1 MNDFRVMGPTAEI
14 VIDGVRLIDLLR
26 RVEAA
31 PATAEGSPALAGEYA
46 SLSARTTFFPSRHF
60 LGDTRPLLA
69 RDGKTV
75 LLICTCGCEGC
86 WDFVGRITVTD
97 RTVTWGEFEQ
107 VHRNWNYDSLGTFVF
122 DRRQYETELRFPT
135 TMKGEFDP
143 SDARG
148 RTG

>member
-1 MNDFRVMGPTAEI
+1 MNDFRVIEATADI

-31 PATAEGSPALAGEYA
+31 PAAAEGSPDLAGEYA

-60 LGDTRPLLA
+60 LGDTRPLLT

-97 RTVTWGEFEQ
+97 RTVTWDEFEQ
-107 VHRNWNYDSLGTFVF
+107 VHRDWDYAALGTFVF
-122 DRRQYETELRFPT
+122 DRRQYEAELRFPT
-135 TMKGEFDP
+135 MVNGEFEP
-143 SDARG
+143 SDA
-148 RTG
+148 

>member
-1 MNDFRVMGPTAEI
+1 MNDFRVIEATADI

-31 PATAEGSPALAGEYA
+31 PAAAEGSPDLAGEYA

-69 RDGKTV
+69 REGKTV

-97 RTVTWGEFEQ
+97 RTVTWDEFEQ
-107 VHRNWNYDSLGTFVF
+107 VHRDWDYDALGTFVF
-122 DRRQYETELRFPT
+122 DRRQYDAELRFPAT
-135 TMKGEFDP
+135 VNGEFQLP
-143 SDARG
+143 DA
-148 RTG
+148 